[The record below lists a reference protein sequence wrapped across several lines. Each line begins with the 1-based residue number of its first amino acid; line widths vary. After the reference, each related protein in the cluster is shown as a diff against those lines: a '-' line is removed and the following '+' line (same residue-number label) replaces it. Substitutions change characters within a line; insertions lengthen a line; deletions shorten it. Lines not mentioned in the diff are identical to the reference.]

1 MAASP
6 VDERT
11 SPSEED
17 PTGSIVDQL
26 DRNAE
31 PGSPL
36 ATLFDQ
42 HAPARESRRAAQALP
57 APDVVG
63 LGVLDAHAVV
73 SQAGLRLSVSV
84 WETKL
89 GPWGLILTQ
98 QPEPGAPI
106 RSGARVHAVVAGRPH
121 RTVPDVRG
129 LRLDEAL
136 DSLRRDGLEPVV
148 TARRRSSTMAAGT
161 VVSTR
166 PAAGALVV
174 DGSRVSL
181 SVSVGPAPD
190 SERDGRRPAR

>member
-6 VDERT
+6 VDER
-11 SPSEED
+11 SGPSAED
-17 PTGSIVDQL
+17 PASSIVDQL
-26 DRNAE
+26 ERKAE
-31 PGSPL
+31 AGSPL
-36 ATLFDQ
+36 ATLLVEPGPDHKPQ
-42 HAPARESRRAAQALP
+42 RPARALP

-63 LGVLDAHAVV
+63 LAVLDAHAIV
-73 SQAGLRLSVSV
+73 SQVGLGLAVSV

-129 LRLDEAL
+129 LRLEEAL

-148 TARRRSSTMAAGT
+148 TARRRSSTLAAGT

-174 DGSRVSL
+174 DGARVSL
-181 SVSVGPAPD
+181 SISVGHLPGPG
-190 SERDGRRPAR
+190 RDGRRPAR